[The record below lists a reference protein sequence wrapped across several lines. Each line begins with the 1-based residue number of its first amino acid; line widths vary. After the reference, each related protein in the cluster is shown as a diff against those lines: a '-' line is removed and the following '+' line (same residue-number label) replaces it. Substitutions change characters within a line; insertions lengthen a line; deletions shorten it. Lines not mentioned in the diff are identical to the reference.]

1 MKKHYTIADAAECS
15 EHIQA
20 LQASLYALAKALHH
34 LEVDRIYNGRSTQH
48 TERDL
53 MHRINQTERAI
64 HSLKTKRGI
73 ILADLRNTQLNL
85 YV

>member
-15 EHIQA
+15 EHIQT
-20 LQASLYALAKALHH
+20 LQASLDALAKALHS
-34 LEVDRIYNGRSTQH
+34 LEVDRICNGRSTWG
-48 TERDL
+48 TEWGL
-53 MHRINQTERAI
+53 MLRMSQVERAI

-73 ILADLRNTQLNL
+73 ILAALRNAQLNL

>member
-20 LQASLYALAKALHH
+20 LTVSLCGLVKALQH
-34 LEVDRIYNGRSTQH
+34 LQSDRIYNGRSTQH

-53 MHRINQTERAI
+53 MHRINQTGRAI
-64 HSLKTKRGI
+64 HSLKTKRGT
-73 ILADLRNTQLNL
+73 ILAVLRNNQLSL
-85 YV
+85 HV

>member
-15 EHIQA
+15 EHIRT
-20 LQASLYALAKALHH
+20 LQDSLYALAKALRL

-53 MHRINQTERAI
+53 IHRMHQTERAI
-64 HSLKTKRGI
+64 HSLKTKQGI
-73 ILADLRNTQLNL
+73 ILAALRGAQLKL
-85 YV
+85 SV

>member
-15 EHIQA
+15 EHVQT

-53 MHRINQTERAI
+53 MHRMNQIERAI

-73 ILADLRNTQLNL
+73 ILAALRNTQLSL